1 MDMHI
6 LLTVAIAICS
16 LIVQLFDSVI
26 QSTRERLIETQKNVK
41 RERERERNGFGWI
54 SKIELERKN
63 DEEK

>member
-41 RERERERNGFGWI
+41 RERKVFGWI
-54 SKIELERKN
+54 SKIELEHKN